1 MFAETTLGEK
11 EMHQRTEANWKYVK
25 CGGAQRLFSIAAVAL
40 TLLAMLAP
48 ARAQEDWAKRDAWQR
63 PDEVLD
69 ALKLKAGT
77 AVADVGAGNGYFT
90 FHLAQRV
97 GTLGK
102 VFAVDIRSDVLQEVR
117 DRAAKEK
124 LTQIETI
131 QGTTSDPKLPAES
144 LDAILVMNAYHEF
157 VEHDAM
163 MQAMLRALKPGGLL
177 AIIDAQAEGTE
188 PRESYESRHTLPKH
202 FVLEDAQRN
211 QFRFVKDLPGFKNP
225 ERGRTYYFLIF
236 SKDGGREQQE

>member
-1 MFAETTLGEK
+1 MRPRIETNS
-11 EMHQRTEANWKYVK
+11 MHMKRGMVR
-25 CGGAQRLFSIAAVAL
+25 RLFSVAAVAL
-40 TLLAMLAP
+40 ALLAMSAP

-69 ALKLKAGT
+69 ALKLRAGS

-90 FHLAQRV
+90 FHLAKRV
-97 GTLGK
+97 GTQGK
-102 VFAVDIRSDVLQEVR
+102 VIAVDIRSDVLQEVR
-117 DRAAKEK
+117 DRAAREK
-124 LTQIETI
+124 LTQVEAVL
-131 QGTTSDPKLPAES
+131 GTASDPKLAAES

-188 PRESYESRHTLPKH
+188 ARESYEGRHTLPKH
-202 FVLEDAQRN
+202 FVLEDAERN
-211 QFRFVKDLPGFKNP
+211 GFRLVRELPGFKNP

-236 SKDGGREQQE
+236 SKDSVRE

>member
-1 MFAETTLGEK
+1 MDE
-11 EMHQRTEANWKYVK
+11 RTEANTMRLKRRMVR
-25 CGGAQRLFSIAAVAL
+25 RLFSAAAIALAL
-40 TLLAMLAP
+40 FAPAAP

-69 ALKLKAGT
+69 ALKLKAGS

-90 FHLAQRV
+90 FHLAHRV
-97 GTLGK
+97 GTQGK
-102 VFAVDIRSDVLQEVR
+102 AFAVDLRSDVLQEVR

-124 LTQIETI
+124 LTQIETV
-131 QGTTSDPKLPAES
+131 QGTASDPKLAAES

-177 AIIDAQAEGTE
+177 AIIDAQSDGTE
-188 PRESYESRHTLPKH
+188 ARESYEGRHTLPKH
-202 FVLEDAQRN
+202 FVLEDAERN
-211 QFRFVKDLPGFKNP
+211 GFHLVRELPGFKNP
-225 ERGRTYYFLIF
+225 ERGRTYYFLLF
-236 SKDGGREQQE
+236 EKTTTNK